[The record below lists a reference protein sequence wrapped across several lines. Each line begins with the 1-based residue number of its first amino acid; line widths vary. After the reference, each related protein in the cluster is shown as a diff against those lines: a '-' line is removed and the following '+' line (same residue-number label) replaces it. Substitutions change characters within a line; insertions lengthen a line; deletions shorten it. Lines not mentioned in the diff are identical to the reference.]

1 MAPQL
6 SFYGS
11 SGIVGRS
18 IAIHEKAIELNHFP
32 DIYGIPLVPTI
43 NGAPFQREEEN
54 VGPIIACGIITF
66 TDSNVAAAPAA
77 DAPAA

>member
-1 MAPQL
+1 MSPQL
-6 SFYGS
+6 SFHGPN
-11 SGIVGRS
+11 GIVGRS
-18 IAIHEKAIELNHFP
+18 IAIHEKPIEFNHFP
-32 DIYGIPLVPTI
+32 DIYAIPLVPTL

-77 DAPAA
+77 APAA